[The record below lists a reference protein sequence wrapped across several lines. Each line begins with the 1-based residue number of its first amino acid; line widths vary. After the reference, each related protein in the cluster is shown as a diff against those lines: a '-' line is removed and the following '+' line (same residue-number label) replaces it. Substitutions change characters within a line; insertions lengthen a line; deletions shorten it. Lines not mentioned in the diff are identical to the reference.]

1 MQVISEMTFSSGF
14 VHFEISFATR
24 QKVIQFYEPQFG
36 FSLTLWT
43 YDRSQKCL
51 KIILVE
57 ARCSLWWLSNSY
69 CICVWGCPDVRH
81 IKQ

>member
-1 MQVISEMTFSSGF
+1 MYADSSQMPSYLPGFIMQVISEMTFSSSF

-36 FSLTLWT
+36 FSLALWT

-51 KIILVE
+51 KIIPVE
-57 ARCSLWWLSNSY
+57 ARCSLW
-69 CICVWGCPDVRH
+69 
-81 IKQ
+81 